1 MALISSTGIFKYI
14 PPNPIITSISSP
26 TGYFGDIISI
36 FGEDLDY
43 VDRLLLG
50 DQNLNF
56 SLINSSQKIN
66 FVVPSDPNT
75 GNLII
80 ESNTF
85 TITGQKNIPFLS
97 IFQLN
102 DFYPKNGSEG
112 DTIYINGKVLTSV
125 VDAYIYGSPV
135 LDDIDFYLS
144 GDRNV
149 FSIPMSKKSGV
160 SEINLVENFNKNS
173 EINNF
178 KLFNVD
184 NFNYSSGRS
193 LNLKYEKTSDLNQKY
208 YENHLLSISG
218 FTCPDF
224 QSFKTGLG
232 SGSSIYAINIPSGL
246 NNSDY
251 AVFYNLIQTG
261 NNYID
266 SYISGKTS
274 SSFNLITSQTL
285 SYPTILNVLLMKTSG
300 FIFDSGVF
308 ERGSINITQNTT
320 GQTIYFDRLSGVDRD
335 SNLYSPFV
343 FTSKER
349 ISGANIGNSFFQT
362 NLYNLQKDYFSI
374 HIPNAT
380 AGQIFCLNYLTI
392 FNSGMNLAKFV
403 SDNEYSYY
411 KKIYL
416 LSGNVDTFQEKIK
429 VKNLNIGNKNSGN
442 FEVPST
448 DYHLN
453 GRIEL
458 INQSGMPRS
467 YGYNFIETPT
477 PLGVFPVNGV
487 RGSNIVISGKSFKT
501 PILIDSPYEYNGCLV
516 RFKYI
521 DDLYA
526 ENKSTFET
534 SFRVISKDLLSG
546 YIPLSN
552 IPTGRYIIQMISE
565 NGGLFE

>member
-1 MALISSTGIFKYI
+1 MALISSSGIFKYI

-26 TGYFGDIISI
+26 TGHFGDIISI

-56 SLINSSQKIN
+56 LLINSSEKIN

-85 TITGQKNIPFLS
+85 TITGQKNIPFLP

-112 DTIYINGKVLTSV
+112 DRIYINGKVLTSV

-149 FSIPMSKKSGV
+149 FSVPMSKKSGV

-224 QSFKTGLG
+224 QSFKTSLQ
-232 SGSSIYAINIPSGL
+232 SGSSIYPINIPSGL
-246 NNSDY
+246 ANSNY
-251 AVFYNLIQTG
+251 AIFYNLIQTG
-261 NNYID
+261 ANYID

-308 ERGSINITQNTT
+308 ERGSIDITQNTT

-335 SNLYSPFV
+335 NNLYSPFL

-349 ISGANIGNSFFQT
+349 ISGVNIGNTFFQT
-362 NLYNLQKDYFSI
+362 NLYDLQKDYFSI

-380 AGQIFCLNYLTI
+380 AGQTFCLNYLTI
-392 FNSGMNLAKFV
+392 SNSGMDLAKFV
-403 SDNEYSYY
+403 SENNYSYY

-416 LSGNVDTFQEKIK
+416 LSGNANTFQEKIK
-429 VKNLNIGNKNSGN
+429 VKNLSIGNKNSGH

-448 DYHLN
+448 DYYLN

-458 INQSGMPRS
+458 VNQSGIFKS
-467 YGYNFIETPT
+467 SIYDFTETPT
-477 PLGVFPVNGV
+477 PTGVFPNDGS
-487 RGSNIVISGKSFKT
+487 RGTNIVIFGSSFKK
-501 PILIDSPYEYNGCLV
+501 PILIDSPYEYDGCIV

-521 DDLYA
+521 DNLYSQDR
-526 ENKSTFET
+526 STFQT
-534 SFRVISKDLLSG
+534 SFRIINKNLLSG
-546 YIPLSN
+546 FIPSSN
-552 IPTGRYIIQMISE
+552 LPTGRYIIQMISE